1 MRRARACRLAH
12 TLDKV
17 ESLEKQ
23 FQGGDSGERRSLSRG
38 AKVDPH
44 VVLGLAEQR
53 VERLLSKFAADRT
66 VRALARRRGSCLVAI
81 AVVCNMPQKN
91 NLEEGNSLLSSPPLQ
106 TVQSM

>member
-1 MRRARACRLAH
+1 MPGEGGRQRRVRRARACRLAQ

-38 AKVDPH
+38 AKVDPN

-53 VERLLSKFAADRT
+53 VEKLLAKFAADRT
-66 VRALARRRGSCLVAI
+66 VRGGMHACAGPCQHHS
-81 AVVCNMPQKN
+81 
-91 NLEEGNSLLSSPPLQ
+91 
-106 TVQSM
+106 